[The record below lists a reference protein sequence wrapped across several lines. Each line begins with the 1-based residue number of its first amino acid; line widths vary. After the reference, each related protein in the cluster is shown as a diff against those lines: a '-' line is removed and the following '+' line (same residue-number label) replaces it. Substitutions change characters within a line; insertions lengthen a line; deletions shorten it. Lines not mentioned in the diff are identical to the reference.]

1 MRCPRQTLPFWKGI
15 LKLDWSSSGLKLPT
29 CKKEKLW
36 RFTLRHWREVLTKSY
51 SCVQRWMVKWCFRWI
66 AQTRNFFRVIFGT
79 TISGSTCLTSFHEIV
94 RLTQNQRNAQQ
105 MQFYFSDPQCQCLID
120 PSKTAVN
127 KMRDV
132 IKSVKPKKECI
143 ITFET
148 TRWKD
153 TIAFK

>member
-1 MRCPRQTLPFWKGI
+1 
-15 LKLDWSSSGLKLPT
+15 
-29 CKKEKLW
+29 
-36 RFTLRHWREVLTKSY
+36 
-51 SCVQRWMVKWCFRWI
+51 MVKWCFRWI